1 MTDATQSNA
10 HLAALRELSQAARR
24 VHKAMLDVETQYF
37 GAVGGVLEHLQ
48 LVTNHPHFAWLL
60 KLSGL
65 MAELD
70 ERLDDKEQPVD
81 AATATDYRS
90 AFEQLVG
97 PRPAIDE
104 DFRKRY
110 LALLQD
116 APEVAM
122 AHGVLR
128 QALARLPQA
137 A

>member
-1 MTDATQSNA
+1 MTDES
-10 HLAALRELSQAARR
+10 LRGALRALVGSARKL
-24 VHKAMLDVETQYF
+24 HKAMLDVETQYF

-70 ERLDDKEQPVD
+70 ERLDDIEPIDTD
-81 AATATDYRS
+81 AAAQFRT

-97 PRPAIDE
+97 PRPPLDA

-110 LALLQD
+110 VALLHD

-128 QALARLPQA
+128 QALAGLPQA
-137 A
+137 V